1 LADIAQVAFVRKTC
15 KFCDT
20 RKAWRGPTIHN
31 QQGQCVPKK
40 LISADR
46 LDELNRQLLGLPQ
59 RSAERRRIVYEM
71 AAFYGVSETSLYR
84 ALRSHLRPKAVRR
97 SDYGAPRVL
106 PREEMEHYCEL
117 IAAVKVRTCNKKGR
131 CLSTGEAIRLLEEF
145 GIETPEGL
153 VKVDPGVLKRSTVN
167 RYLLRWNYDKQ
178 SWTRQPAAVRF
189 QAEHSNECWQ
199 FDLSPSDLKQIK
211 EPPWLRPDRAAPTL
225 MLFSVVDDRS
235 GAAYQEYR
243 CVYGEDVE
251 SALRFLFNAMSE
263 KTGFPFQGIPQMI
276 YTDNGPIAK
285 SRVFQQM
292 MRYLKIE
299 VRTHLPA
306 GSDGRRVTARSK
318 GKVERPFRTVKEMH
332 ETLYH
337 FHEPSTE
344 EEANA
349 WLMNFLLR
357 YNSMQH
363 RSEPHSRIED
373 WVENLPPSGLCAMCS
388 WERFRTFAREPERR
402 KVGGDARVTAEG
414 VSYVVDPELAG
425 ETVVL
430 WWGLFDNELYVEY
443 GDQRFGPYLPDGGP
457 IPLNRYR
464 AFKKTAAEK
473 QADRIEELAARLGI
487 PRAALSGHP
496 QIAELLPER
505 RISATAFADPDPFQ
519 ELQYPNAMTAK
530 RAIADYL
537 GTPLG
542 RLPAEQ
548 MQQIQAIV
556 DATLD
561 KKSVLSQVRQ
571 CFRNPAGEQ
580 RDAE

>member
-1 LADIAQVAFVRKTC
+1 MK
-15 KFCDT
+15 
-20 RKAWRGPTIHN
+20 H
-31 QQGQCVPKK
+31 
-40 LISADR
+40 ISADR
-46 LDELNRQLLGLPQ
+46 LDELDRQLLGLPR
-59 RSAERRRIVYEM
+59 RSSERRLIIREM
-71 AAFYGVSETSLYR
+71 AAFYGVSESNLYR

-97 SDYGAPRVL
+97 SDRGLPRVL
-106 PREEMEHYCEL
+106 PREEMERYCEL
-117 IAAVKVRTCNKKGR
+117 IAAVKLRTSNKKGR
-131 CLSTGEAIRLLEEF
+131 CLSTGETIRLLEGF
-145 GIETPEGL
+145 GVETPEGL
-153 VKVDPGVLKRSTVN
+153 VKIYPGVLKRSTVN
-167 RYLLRWNYDKQ
+167 RYLQQWGFDKQ

-211 EPPWLRPDRAAPTL
+211 APPWLRADRAAPTL

-235 GAAYQEYR
+235 GVAYQEYR

-251 SALRFLFNAMSE
+251 AGLRFLFNAMSE

-285 SRVFQQM
+285 SRVFQQV

-299 VRTHLPA
+299 LRTHLPA
-306 GSDGRRVTARSK
+306 GGDGRRVTAWSK

-357 YNSMQH
+357 YNSIQH

-373 WVENLPPSGLCAMCS
+373 WVENLPPSGIRAMSS
-388 WERFRTFAREPERR
+388 WERFRTFAREADRR
-402 KVGGDARVTAEG
+402 KVGIDARVSAEG
-414 VSYVVDPELAG
+414 VSYVVDPALAG

-430 WWGLFDNELYVEY
+430 WWGLFDNELYVEH

-457 IPLNRYR
+457 IPLNHYR
-464 AFKKTAAEK
+464 AFKKTTADK
-473 QADRIEELAARLGI
+473 QADRIEELAARLNI
-487 PRAALSGHP
+487 SKAALSGHP
-496 QIAELLPER
+496 QIAEFIPEQ
-505 RISATAFADPDPFQ
+505 RIPTAAFADPDPFQ
-519 ELQYPNAMTAK
+519 DIHYPNAMAAK

-537 GTPLG
+537 GMPLG
-542 RLPAEQ
+542 RLSTEQ
-548 MQQIQAIV
+548 VEQVQSIV
-556 DATLD
+556 NATLD
-561 KKSVLSQVRQ
+561 KKKILDEISQ
-571 CFRNPAGEQ
+571 CFHNHTGERRN
-580 RDAE
+580 AE